1 MYKMSLSD
9 LEPLKSFKLNSEWF
23 DNNYHN
29 LGKYDGQFIAIHK
42 ESVVDSDDDYRNLAN
57 RIKKLY
63 DKSLYVTLVTI
74 HGIVSPAK

>member
-9 LEPLKSFKLNSEWF
+9 LESLKSFKLNSEWF

-29 LGKYDGQFIAIHK
+29 LEKYDGQFIAIHK

>member
-9 LEPLKSFKLNSEWF
+9 LESLKSFKLNSEWF

-29 LGKYDGQFIAIHK
+29 LEKYDGQFIAIHK

-74 HGIVSPAK
+74 HCIVSPAK